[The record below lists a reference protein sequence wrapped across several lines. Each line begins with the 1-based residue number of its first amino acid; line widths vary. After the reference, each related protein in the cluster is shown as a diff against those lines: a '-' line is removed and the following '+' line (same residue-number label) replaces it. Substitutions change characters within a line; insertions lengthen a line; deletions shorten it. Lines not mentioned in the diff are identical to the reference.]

1 MTNNHLFSSSG
12 LFSWIQIYLAGGE
25 IIMLSHSKRGIHEYL
40 RHGGQVFNTQHL
52 QPEEVSV
59 YGLSVDCLTKKSCMC
74 RSEMKPM
81 VSEKSLKKILLIK
94 TSPHIVRVLLMCLN
108 GLLEQRQPL
117 CVLLGI
123 FTAQ

>member
-1 MTNNHLFSSSG
+1 
-12 LFSWIQIYLAGGE
+12 
-25 IIMLSHSKRGIHEYL
+25 MLSHSKRGIHEYL

-81 VSEKSLKKILLIK
+81 ASEKSLKKILLIK